1 MQMILLMSVI
11 SASGFT
17 LVPELPDLIATVG
30 QVFHG
35 TFYIENG
42 RRMVMI
48 TIIKYHQYTSL
59 IVQPVIIIVN

>member
-30 QVFHG
+30 QVYHG
-35 TFYIENG
+35 KFYIEN
-42 RRMVMI
+42 RHRMI
-48 TIIKYHQYTSL
+48 TIT
-59 IVQPVIIIVN
+59 IINTRR